1 MTTRKKRKRKRKRK
15 KQKRKRTKLTK
26 KRRCCREV
34 IAHEKRKER
43 ESAVHYNIKER
54 ERDGEKLILVINLI
68 FVKQT
73 QQKLRSLTGGVH
85 FIAIGIHS
93 HQAYNGPRFERTDY
107 SAKRA

>member
-15 KQKRKRTKLTK
+15 KQKRKRTKWTK

-54 ERDGEKLILVINLI
+54 ERERRETYSCYKFDFCKTNTT
-68 FVKQT
+68 KT
-73 QQKLRSLTGGVH
+73 SLTDGRRS
-85 FIAIGIHS
+85 FYRDRDTLTSGI
-93 HQAYNGPRFERTDY
+93 
-107 SAKRA
+107 

>member
-1 MTTRKKRKRKRKRK
+1 M
-15 KQKRKRTKLTK
+15 K

-54 ERDGEKLILVINLI
+54 ERLKLNLVINLI

>member
-54 ERDGEKLILVINLI
+54 ERREKLILVINLI

-93 HQAYNGPRFERTDY
+93 HQAYNGPRFGRTDY